1 MIIIHRMERQVV
13 DWAVVIFPTG
23 GTATVR
29 ASWFNP
35 EESTLLWP
43 PKNVNVT
50 KALRENMI
58 PSNGWTTYEKV
69 WVLIT
74 CGE

>member
-1 MIIIHRMERQVV
+1 MV
-13 DWAVVIFPTG
+13 WAVVLFPNG
-23 GTATVR
+23 GAATAC

-35 EESTLLWP
+35 VERTLLWP

-58 PSNGWTTYEKV
+58 PSNGWTTYENV
-69 WVLIT
+69 RLLIT
-74 CGE
+74 CGKLSLCFYCCLM